1 MSGRE
6 EIFVRLLDE
15 AVEVW
20 RPVQA
25 RSTGPDR
32 YLILEQPYD
41 REIERWEFEPGAEV
55 TCALVPADGGEIL
68 AAVKAPGPGVA

>member
-1 MSGRE
+1 MSENE

-25 RSTGPDR
+25 RNLGSDR
-32 YLILEQPYD
+32 YLILEQPYN
-41 REIERWEFEPGAEV
+41 REIERWEFEPGDKV
-55 TCALVPADGGEIL
+55 SCAMVPAEGGEIL
-68 AAVKAPGPGVA
+68 AAVEASDGHLR

>member
-1 MSGRE
+1 VSEGK

-15 AVEVW
+15 GVEVW

-25 RSTGPDR
+25 RNTGRDR

-41 REIERWEFEPGAEV
+41 RDVERWEFGPGDEV
-55 TCALVPADGGEIL
+55 ACALVPADGGEIF
-68 AAVKAPGPGVA
+68 AAVKGSGARSR

>member
-1 MSGRE
+1 MSEVE

-15 AVEVW
+15 GVEVW

-25 RSTGPDR
+25 RNIGPDR

-41 REIERWEFEPGAEV
+41 REVERWEFGPGEEV
-55 TCALVPADGGEIL
+55 TCAMVPADGGEIL
-68 AAVKAPGPGVA
+68 AAVKSSDARSR